1 MAGNAKETLAQ
12 LSEEAAETPR
22 PRLSES
28 LWMLQQSS
36 KDTLEDTYLD
46 NAGQDIPPGQPSN
59 LGNEPDSFAGA
70 ATPPFAMTKPSAK
83 PSQKPSQ
90 ASPRQSPFPDV
101 RRELFPNQPKPKKPS
116 TQAPKPE
123 GYWKLLGQVMCICTA
138 EL

>member
-83 PSQKPSQ
+83 PSQALPEAIPGQSQ
-90 ASPRQSPFPDV
+90 AIPVS
-101 RRELFPNQPKPKKPS
+101 RREARAVPEPAKAQKAVNPS
-116 TQAPKPE
+116 PE
-123 GYWKLLGQVMCICTA
+123 A
-138 EL
+138 